1 MIKFWPAL
9 YHAVAALAP
18 DAALKSRAQVFM
30 WRVRQTNTNNFRP
43 YGSDACG
50 TITAFFRLGGRNMSF
65 FQRLFGRGQD
75 APRTEEE
82 AAQEEQKISQATEK
96 ARRGFFGQIG
106 GLFAAN
112 DPITPE
118 LWDDLEALLIQADV
132 GVETSTYLV
141 NRTKDRTNRNGV
153 KRSAEVR
160 DMLKAEMVRVLQ
172 DQAGR
177 APLKASPY
185 VLLVVGVNGVGK
197 TTIIAKLAHRFK
209 HQYGK
214 KVLLAAGDTF
224 RAAAT
229 EQLETWAERVG
240 VPVIARGQGADPGA
254 VAYDAVEAALSQ
266 EVDIL
271 IIDTAGRL
279 HAKTNLM
286 KELEKVRNII
296 RRRIPDAPHEVLLV
310 IDATTGQNGIL
321 QAKAFLQTVD
331 VTDVALTK
339 MDGSAKGGIAFA
351 IAQDIERPI
360 RYIGTGEKMT
370 DLALFDSQQYVDSLF
385 GE

>member
-1 MIKFWPAL
+1 
-9 YHAVAALAP
+9 
-18 DAALKSRAQVFM
+18 
-30 WRVRQTNTNNFRP
+30 
-43 YGSDACG
+43 
-50 TITAFFRLGGRNMSF
+50 MSF

-82 AAQEEQKISQATEK
+82 AEQEQQKITQATEK
-96 ARRGFFGQIG
+96 ARRGFFSQIT
-106 GLFAAN
+106 GLFATN
-112 DPITPE
+112 DPITDE
-118 LWDDLEALLIQADV
+118 LWDDLEGLLIQADV
-132 GVETSTYLV
+132 GVETSMYLV
-141 NRTKDRTNRNGV
+141 NRTKDRTNRNGI
-153 KRSAEVR
+153 KRAGEVR
-160 DMLKAEMVRVLQ
+160 DMLKAEMIRVLQ

-177 APLKASPY
+177 KPAQAHPY

-197 TTIIAKLAHRFK
+197 TTIIAKIAHRLK

-229 EQLETWAERVG
+229 EQLEMWAERVG
-240 VPVIARGQGADPGA
+240 VPIITRGQGADPGA
-254 VAYDAVEAALSQ
+254 VAYDAVEAALEQ
-266 EVDIL
+266 NVDVL

-286 KELEKVRNII
+286 KELEKIRNII

-310 IDATTGQNGIL
+310 IDATTGQNGVL
-321 QAKAFLQTVD
+321 QAKAFLQSVD

-339 MDGSAKGGIAFA
+339 MDGTAKGGIAFA

-370 DLALFDSQQYVDSLF
+370 DLALFDSQQYVNSLF